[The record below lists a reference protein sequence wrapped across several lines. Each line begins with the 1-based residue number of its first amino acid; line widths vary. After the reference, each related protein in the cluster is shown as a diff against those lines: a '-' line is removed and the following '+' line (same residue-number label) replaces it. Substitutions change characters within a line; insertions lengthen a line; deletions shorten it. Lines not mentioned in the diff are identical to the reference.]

1 MLKLTSWWNSY
12 SRKSNSNSKL
22 EFFNFFFLLTKF
34 KNIKVLRLGR
44 SHEML
49 ESALKTIHMQDHFLR
64 YVTTTSN
71 LSQAC
76 YLVMDNLLWLH
87 SIGLVKLPERRV
99 REFSEWSNKFWLY
112 SSILYLA
119 RDLHDYI
126 DLVQTCSSTERDRA
140 RTDPTRRYQRDE
152 HSGVY
157 TSGGSSPSSSSSS
170 SSSLSDRHRR
180 RLLKQIAAVL
190 MNRRNVPLHLDTIKN
205 LFDVVLPLAS
215 LNYINVSPGVQGVC
229 GLVSSLISLLIVWDG
244 QYKLTPW
251 DFFFFYYF

>member
-1 MLKLTSWWNSY
+1 M
-12 SRKSNSNSKL
+12 
-22 EFFNFFFLLTKF
+22 
-34 KNIKVLRLGR
+34 LRLGR

-76 YLVMDNLLWLH
+76 YLVMDNLLWLN
-87 SIGLVKLPERRV
+87 SIGLVKLSERRV
-99 REFSEWSNKFWLY
+99 GEFSEWSNKFWLY

-126 DLVQTCSSTERDRA
+126 DLVQMCSSTERDRA

-157 TSGGSSPSSSSSS
+157 TSATSVSSPSSSSLSS
-170 SSSLSDRHRR
+170 SISDRRRR

-244 QYKLTPW
+244 QYKLTP
-251 DFFFFYYF
+251 